1 MTTDEKNADSELA
14 RRGEVLKAL
23 RQIIQSVDLHSRHL
37 LREHGITGPQLVIL
51 QEVAN
56 FGPLTVSRLA
66 GATSLSQGT
75 VTNIL
80 MRLEKGG
87 LVTRTRSQKDKR
99 QVYIETTEKCGDLLA
114 SAPSPL
120 HETFVERFGE
130 LEEWEQE
137 MILSALK
144 RLAAI
149 MTPAPGAAP
158 PRKRSRKTVQ
168 ADETDEATDDPEKDA
183 ERFLNPSD
191 ALENTSK

>member
-1 MTTDEKNADSELA
+1 MTTDEKKPESGLL
-14 RRGEVLKAL
+14 RSGEVLRAL

-51 QEVAN
+51 QEVAG
-56 FGPLTVSRLA
+56 FGPMTVSQLA
-66 GATSLSQGT
+66 RATSLSQGT

-99 QVYIETTEKCGDLLA
+99 QVYIDITQNCMDLLA

-120 HETFVERFGE
+120 DKTFVERFSQ
-130 LEEWEQE
+130 LQEWEQE

-144 RLAAI
+144 RLAVI
-149 MTPAPGAAP
+149 MAPEAAAAASA
-158 PRKRSRKTVQ
+158 RRRSRKNKT
-168 ADETDEATDDPEKDA
+168 
-183 ERFLNPSD
+183 NP
-191 ALENTSK
+191 